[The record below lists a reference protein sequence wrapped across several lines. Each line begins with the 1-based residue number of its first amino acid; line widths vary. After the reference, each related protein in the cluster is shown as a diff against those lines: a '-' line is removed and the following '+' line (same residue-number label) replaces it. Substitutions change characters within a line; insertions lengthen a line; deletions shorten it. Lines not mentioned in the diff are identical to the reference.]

1 MRTFN
6 QILPLVV
13 FLLAAFTG
21 FTQPFGVFLTLLGA
35 AAIVFAMTNSYFYV
49 AAIFTVGLIVKM
61 CQVPRF
67 EGVPATGYP
76 AGSPIEPFQV
86 KDAASVQQRL
96 EGVHTKAPLQ
106 PKVANVTGVLESPSI
121 LDNVPLQPMQELA
134 SEALPG
140 ASIPASAKARVLIY
154 PPAEGFVPA
163 PKESEERG
171 PKENP
176 YLQNGP
182 DQEGVDVSL
191 LEKGT
196 DGVVEQPAANLAAAQ
211 AGSAPAF

>member
-1 MRTFN
+1 
-6 QILPLVV
+6 
-13 FLLAAFTG
+13 
-21 FTQPFGVFLTLLGA
+21 
-35 AAIVFAMTNSYFYV
+35 
-49 AAIFTVGLIVKM
+49 
-61 CQVPRF
+61 
-67 EGVPATGYP
+67 
-76 AGSPIEPFQV
+76 
-86 KDAASVQQRL
+86 
-96 EGVHTKAPLQ
+96 
-106 PKVANVTGVLESPSI
+106 
-121 LDNVPLQPMQELA
+121 MQELA